1 VLVGLAAW
9 RPERPGNVHATWPST
24 SQQQPRQVTSTSLST
39 EIPGPGS
46 LLFPVSP
53 VCLCHCQFHPTSSPR
68 AVILS
73 PSIQGRAPGL
83 SPSSTQGLWKLQQIT
98 SLGKHMQAAI
108 LDACPSY
115 HINFAGSAGLN
126 GPCATAQ
133 TSQRPCL
140 RSSHDR
146 QPASGTRGSSRAPAL
161 YDGPPRRCLAIQFR
175 TETSS
180 RQLNRGEP
188 SAYARSQARRC
199 GAEGSG
205 ALTKPG

>member
-1 VLVGLAAW
+1 M
-9 RPERPGNVHATWPST
+9 
-24 SQQQPRQVTSTSLST
+24 
-39 EIPGPGS
+39 
-46 LLFPVSP
+46 SP

-68 AVILS
+68 AVIN
-73 PSIQGRAPGL
+73 PSILIHPGPSARSFSILHSGAVEAATDYQPRQAHAGRHPGCL
-83 SPSSTQGLWKLQQIT
+83 
-98 SLGKHMQAAI
+98 
-108 LDACPSY
+108 SY

-140 RSSHDR
+140 RSSHNR

-188 SAYARSQARRC
+188 SFYARSQARRC